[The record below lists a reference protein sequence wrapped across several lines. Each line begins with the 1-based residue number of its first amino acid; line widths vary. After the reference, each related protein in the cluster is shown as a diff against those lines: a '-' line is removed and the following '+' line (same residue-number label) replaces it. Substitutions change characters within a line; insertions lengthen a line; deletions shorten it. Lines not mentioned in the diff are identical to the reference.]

1 MQPRHTSCFWPFWV
15 LMFVTC
21 SLSSYGQEISSG
33 AINPR
38 KFEGLYIGMN
48 TGVQSIFSEAIIN
61 ESSVPQQAS
70 RWTADFLIAHR
81 WQFLN
86 DRIVFGL
93 EVQVGMADGNL
104 ERTYGTNPRLAI
116 NFTNNTQVGVGYTTG
131 YVVGKQK
138 KLLLYSYLYQVR
150 RSFNITLR
158 DDTRILRWQQ
168 DSQTLLRYG
177 LGLEYNLSKHFSTR
191 LALGSQRGKRTL
203 DDTAE
208 VTIGVNYQ
216 F

>member
-1 MQPRHTSCFWPFWV
+1 MTA
-15 LMFVTC
+15 
-21 SLSSYGQEISSG
+21 YGQETSSDPV
-33 AINPR
+33 NPR
-38 KFEGLYIGMN
+38 KFEGLYIGVN

-61 ESSVPQQAS
+61 ESSIPQQAS

-93 EVQVGMADGNL
+93 EVQVGMADGDL
-104 ERTYGTNPRLAI
+104 DRTFGTNPGLAI
-116 NFTNNTQVGVGYTTG
+116 SFANSTQVGVGYTFG
-131 YVVGKQK
+131 YVIGKQK

-158 DDTRILRWQQ
+158 DDTRILLWQQ
-168 DSQTLLRYG
+168 DSQTVLRYG

-191 LALGSQRGKRTL
+191 LGLGSQRGKSNFNE
-203 DDTAE
+203 TAE
-208 VTIGVNYQ
+208 VTIGLNYQ